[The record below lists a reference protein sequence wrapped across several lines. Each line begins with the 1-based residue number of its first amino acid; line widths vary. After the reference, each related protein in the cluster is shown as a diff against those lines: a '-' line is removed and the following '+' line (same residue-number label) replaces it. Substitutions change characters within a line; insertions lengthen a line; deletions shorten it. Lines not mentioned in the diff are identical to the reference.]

1 MNKAM
6 LISNTA
12 TETLEM
18 RAIHDNIV
26 RWSVISTDDARG

>member
-6 LISNTA
+6 LDIKHRHRNPR
-12 TETLEM
+12 M